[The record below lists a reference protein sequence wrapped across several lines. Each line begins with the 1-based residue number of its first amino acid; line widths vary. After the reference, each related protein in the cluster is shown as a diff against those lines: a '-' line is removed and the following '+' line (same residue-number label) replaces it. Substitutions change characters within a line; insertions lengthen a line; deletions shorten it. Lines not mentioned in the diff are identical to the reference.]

1 MKIKFKTT
9 VEKMGDSEIRS
20 HEILVDE
27 EVAGWVE
34 TIVSEENEDAV
45 CIDYLQLHE
54 EFRNKGIGTKVI
66 YKVLQEEAEYG
77 FVYLAPTDENNQRL
91 YERLGKDIEESDVS
105 WDEIE
110 DIDQGCGVYIIE
122 N

>member
-34 TIVSEENEDAV
+34 TIVSKENEDAV

-91 YERLGKDIEESDVS
+91 YERLGTDIEESDVS